1 MTTPWTLTLSSALI
15 GLAVLLAAIATSLD
29 AEASAWLHRIALKS
43 TSSDNPNAAVVY
55 VESVVS
61 SRNANRKADRS
72 RHLVIFFHGIGARGP
87 QMRGLGGSWKSTL
100 PNTVFA
106 YPDAPFPTRSGGRQW
121 FAVDNDVMRPERIAA
136 ARRAFDDLVSE
147 IVERQGFE
155 NDLKNVAFVAV
166 SQGAIMALDGVAS
179 GRWKVGALVSFAG
192 LLPLPP
198 TSTYNG
204 TPILLMHGGADRTI
218 PRAAAV
224 AALRQLKAVGFDVT
238 FRLFPEVGHTISA
251 EEAKEAAE
259 FLRDRFSR

>member
-1 MTTPWTLTLSSALI
+1 MMTPWTLALSSTLV
-15 GLAVLLAAIATSLD
+15 GLAVLLAAIAISLD
-29 AEASAWLHRIALKS
+29 AEASAWPHRIALKS
-43 TSSDNPNAAVVY
+43 TSSDNPNSTVQY

-61 SRNANRKADRS
+61 SRDANRKADRP
-72 RHLVIFFHGIGARGP
+72 RHLVIFFHGIGARGT
-87 QMRGLGGSWKSTL
+87 QMGGLGGSWKSTL

-179 GRWKVGALVSFAG
+179 GRWKIGALVSFAG
-192 LLPLPP
+192 ILPLPP
-198 TSTYNG
+198 TSSSRA

-218 PRAAAV
+218 PPAAA
-224 AALRQLKAVGFDVT
+224 AAASRQLNAAGFDVT
-238 FRLFPEVGHTISA
+238 YKLFPEVGHTISA
-251 EEAKEAAE
+251 EEAKEAAD
-259 FLRDRFSR
+259 FLRGRFSR